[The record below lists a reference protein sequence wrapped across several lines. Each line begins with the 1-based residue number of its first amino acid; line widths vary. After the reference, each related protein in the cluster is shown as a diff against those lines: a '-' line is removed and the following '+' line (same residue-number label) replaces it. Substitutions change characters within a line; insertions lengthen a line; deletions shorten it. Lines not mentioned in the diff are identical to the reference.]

1 MMKKLL
7 IKDAMSFRQEQ
18 HLDGA
23 DGADDKD
30 LTDEKDSDDGTTQKC
45 ITPEPTVLYQKVC
58 EVSLLQMIL
67 Y

>member
-1 MMKKLL
+1 MLKKLL

-23 DGADDKD
+23 DGDDDND
-30 LTDEKDSDDGTTQKC
+30 LTDEKDSDDGTTQKW
-45 ITPEPTVLYQKVC
+45 ITPEPTVLYQQVC
-58 EVSLLQMIL
+58 EVLLLQMIL